1 MLDPSQNQQAD
12 SGLVRDVSEAE
23 FMAEVI
29 DASQSVP
36 VIVDFWAP
44 WCGPCKTLGPALEAA
59 VNRAAGAVRMAK
71 VNIDENKTLAAQLR
85 IQSIPTVYVFWKGQ
99 PVDGF
104 QGAVP
109 ASEID
114 ALIARAVEAAGGE
127 ATGGLQEAIDEADR
141 MLEAGAVA
149 DAAQI
154 YAAALRENDSDA
166 RSRAGLAK
174 CHIALGNPDQAE
186 QILDAAPESS
196 APPGDL
202 EAARAALELARQAEA
217 AGPADEFRA
226 ALSADPDNHE
236 ARFELAKSLHAEGRA
251 EDAIDELLELFRRDR
266 EWRDGAAKAQL
277 LTIFESLKPDDPV
290 ALNGRRRLSSMVFS

>member
-1 MLDPSQNQQAD
+1 MLDPSQSQPAD
-12 SGLVRDVSEAE
+12 AGLVKDVSEAE

-114 ALIARAVEAAGGE
+114 ALIARVIEAAGGE
-127 ATGGLQEAIDEADR
+127 PADGLQEAINEADR
-141 MLEAGAVA
+141 LLEADAVA

-154 YAAALRENDSDA
+154 YAATLRENESDA

-174 CHIALGNPDQAE
+174 CYIALGNPDQAE

-196 APPGDL
+196 APAGDL

-226 ALSADPDNHE
+226 ALEANPDNHE

-251 EDAIDELLELFRRDR
+251 EEAVDELLELFRRDSD
-266 EWRDGAAKAQL
+266 WRDGAAKAQL
-277 LTIFESLKPDDPV
+277 LTIFESLKPGDPV